1 MSLGRRQAV
10 KVAQKILRHANIE
23 TTLAIYTHLDGI
35 EDMRAAVAKLD
46 FGPLE
51 ERAPAP
57 IVPLRKTATFATNL
71 LPAARIPKGEAPD
84 RAGKASK
91 IRGLDWSG
99 RLDLNQRPLAP
110 QAPPAAAQ
118 PPPDLPKPSESLGV
132 QGDAPVQGSQ
142 GSTTIH
148 RNFATNLLP
157 PVEQLL
163 TVRQVAQLL
172 GVCRATVYKWAA
184 IELLPHVRVV
194 NVIRVRPRDLGA
206 FIASR
211 PPTS

>member
-1 MSLGRRQAV
+1 MNG
-10 KVAQKILRHANIE
+10 
-23 TTLAIYTHLDGI
+23 
-35 EDMRAAVAKLD
+35 
-46 FGPLE
+46 
-51 ERAPAP
+51 APFP
-57 IVPLRKTATFATNL
+57 VTV
-71 LPAARIPKGEAPD
+71 EAPD
-84 RAGKASK
+84 QPGNART
-91 IRGLDWSG
+91 IRGLHWSG

-110 QAPPAAAQ
+110 QAVPNAAQ
-118 PPPDLPKPSESLGV
+118 PSSDLPKSSESLGV

-142 GSTTIH
+142 GSTTIR

-184 IELLPHVRVV
+184 IELLPHVRIV

>member
-1 MSLGRRQAV
+1 
-10 KVAQKILRHANIE
+10 
-23 TTLAIYTHLDGI
+23 
-35 EDMRAAVAKLD
+35 MRAATQHDCRGQQDGTHACTVKDVRVRREARRRARHARVHSFSD
-46 FGPLE
+46 PQSRRPLTRPPFPE
-51 ERAPAP
+51 ENQRPS
-57 IVPLRKTATFATNL
+57 V
-71 LPAARIPKGEAPD
+71 
-84 RAGKASK
+84 
-91 IRGLDWSG
+91 WSG

-110 QAPPAAAQ
+110 QGPPAAAQ

-142 GSTTIH
+142 GSTTIR

-184 IELLPHVRVV
+184 IELLPHVRIV